1 MFSIHDIIKN
11 KANCTFVCRSVDN
24 EDVRIWVL
32 KTSGEILSRR
42 KTRMDFRQVWKCW
55 VSPQLESAE
64 SFRYFAILPTENYED
79 RSLND
84 EPVLTLFRDVRGL
97 PLSHDK
103 TEDIKTSL
111 RFFHKIIIAPVAD
124 FFERA

>member
-1 MFSIHDIIKN
+1 
-11 KANCTFVCRSVDN
+11 
-24 EDVRIWVL
+24 
-32 KTSGEILSRR
+32 
-42 KTRMDFRQVWKCW
+42 MDFRQVWKCW

-64 SFRYFAILPTENYED
+64 SFRYFAILPAENYED

-124 FFERA
+124 FFERARNYHCPR

>member
-1 MFSIHDIIKN
+1 
-11 KANCTFVCRSVDN
+11 
-24 EDVRIWVL
+24 
-32 KTSGEILSRR
+32 
-42 KTRMDFRQVWKCW
+42 MDFRQVWKCW

-64 SFRYFAILPTENYED
+64 SFRYFAILPIENYED

-97 PLSHDK
+97 PRSHDK

-111 RFFHKIIIAPVAD
+111 RFFHKIIIGSRGR